1 MKNPKYLRN
10 SPFYRL
16 FASDLIANFNY
27 RFMDIDERGLLFS
40 MLNEY
45 WISDSLPSD
54 INQLSKILGFDV
66 EKVKK
71 AKTNN
76 VMAFFTED
84 NEKIK
89 SKELAIY
96 KEQLR
101 EQRILMSNGGIKG
114 QLIKQYN
121 AKQISEDDF
130 KGRLEDTLKVTD
142 MIRNDVK
149 RPEINK
155 SGLNK
160 LKLEPEEY
168 RKKIKESFIKGGV
181 NYKFKE
187 NG

>member
-1 MKNPKYLRN
+1 
-10 SPFYRL
+10 
-16 FASDLIANFNY
+16 
-27 RFMDIDERGLLFS
+27 
-40 MLNEY
+40 
-45 WISDSLPSD
+45 
-54 INQLSKILGFDV
+54 
-66 EKVKK
+66 
-71 AKTNN
+71 

-168 RKKIKESFIKGGV
+168 RKKFKESFIKGGV

-187 NG
+187 SS